1 MCRKSEFIGIPSNRK
16 FQRYCSYRRIVQ
28 GHLTNQLQVYDA
40 IQMDFMMPNIEGP
53 AAIEIIREMGYTSP
67 VIGISGTSYLYDLKI
82 HKYSF

>member
-1 MCRKSEFIGIPSNRK
+1 MNLSESPQTESSSDIALIEESSKGTSPISSK
-16 FQRYCSYRRIVQ
+16 
-28 GHLTNQLQVYDA
+28 VYDA